1 MNKQPSK
8 ESLKDKVKGIFGIR
22 PTHISTK
29 PSEPKPSEFI
39 ITQDILKEL
48 SPECGINNRIK
59 VINHVCDLAKSKK
72 FEQNA
77 VEAVWKAVED
87 MLQTDSPP
95 EARHAV
101 LQLLR
106 AIIHGQGES
115 LGPLRAYF
123 FKLIWLYQPSNEDL
137 PERLGVFKALT
148 ENGKDITYLE
158 EDIARFVLLWMDM
171 GLTADFLHV
180 LVNLV
185 KFNSCYLDQNVSLMV
200 QKICLLCN
208 RTTSSTDIEV
218 ALQVLDAVV
227 CYNCLPSDSLTIF
240 IITLC
245 RTVNVKEFCE
255 SCWKLM
261 RKVLGTHLGHSAI
274 YTMCHIME
282 ERAYTEDAALLR
294 GAVFFVG
301 MALWGAH
308 RLPALKNTPTLVL
321 PSFFKAMAC
330 ANELVSYE
338 IVLSITRLI
347 KKYGK
352 ELQVVTWDIL
362 LGIIERLLQQIQTIG
377 SPELK
382 SIVYELLSTVEE
394 LYEQNGYHGSCDKF
408 FSLVEKC
415 ADKRPDASVLTLISY
430 RAQSIQP
437 AKDGWIQSLHRL
449 MEKFF
454 RNETRSVIRI
464 KVLHILSFV
473 LSTNRQLYEEELIEV
488 VVIPQL
494 GQIAEDRDLLVRKQA
509 TQLLVDLAE
518 GCSTHHFNS
527 LLDIIERVASR
538 PLIAGSMD
546 GERDLTA
553 ESPMEDVKTAIL
565 GLLEILQ
572 SKMYSVPASHASRV
586 YEMLISHLQLHY
598 KHKYTSPIA
607 SSIRLQVFDFL
618 LLMRA
623 DSLHRLGVPNKD
635 GVMRFSPYCH
645 CDMGEPEKRVSE
657 KKPAGSVSPPAGSPA
672 PPVVPPSSIRTAYLP
687 YNLAFTVVLQCLK
700 MDADWK
706 VLKLVLDKLPWT
718 LQYKVLLLTSPCSI
732 DQLCSILCSMVTDRM
747 IGERLKRA
755 PDGFARTDVQL
766 AVVPVLTALTSYH
779 SYLEQPRQ
787 RELVQCLE
795 TGLICRCAK
804 QCVVALTM
812 CTVEMPD
819 IMIKLLPALIV
830 KLTHISATV
839 AMASPML
846 EFLSTLVRLP
856 HLYANFV
863 AEQYVSVFAIS
874 LPYTNPFKFNQY
886 IVSLAHH
893 VIAMWFIRCRLPFR
907 KDFVQ
912 YITKGLR
919 SNALLPFDD
928 TLEQSSFRARS
939 TSLNERP
946 KSLRAV
952 KVAKQ
957 GPSNNSPI
965 KELKDLSAMD
975 AFRSRSISVSE
986 HAVRR
991 MQTSNTT
998 CSLGSADE
1006 NAVLQADDTLKT
1018 VHLELTETCLDM
1030 MARYVFSNFSALPK
1044 RSPIADFL
1052 LSGGQSMT
1060 WLVGNKLV
1068 TITTSGGAR
1077 TQALLGLDMTERPGG
1092 GAVEMTRSDPSLHT
1106 RQTKEAPAKLES
1118 QSSLQLN
1125 SRNARIR
1132 QRSMSGGH
1140 ALRGGPA
1147 QSLSPLVSPSDGELC
1162 GPLPPPGPP
1171 LEGLGALRGA
1181 AATAAD
1187 EQQSSA
1193 SSSTAAPP
1201 PLKEKASLAEFV
1213 PMLTQ
1218 GWAEI
1223 FIRRPSGNTSW
1234 LMCLENPPSPFSSE
1248 LGNMPL
1254 QDLSSV
1260 LMAMEGIK
1268 EAPPAP
1274 PATATTVTGTGNTG
1288 NTAATTGNT
1297 GTATGNTAA
1306 AAPADAPQA
1315 LSKPSLIQRSN
1326 TVGAL
1331 ASLCP
1336 PALLQGRLLR
1346 SISWADSVV
1355 VLEEGAAAGMGV
1367 GVGGPRG
1374 LDSLDLEEFEAMPT
1388 EPIFMSDKFTTSSS
1402 NKTTPAP
1409 PPLSRTSST
1418 SSQDDEKSTLE
1429 EVSEGAIP
1437 IDQAPLGLSSA
1448 AVGLQ
1453 RNIADD
1459 DDLPFAHSQTLN
1471 KSSSSPELQTLPE
1484 AFAKATAAAASSS
1497 GMGLGSSS
1505 AASGTAGASGVG
1517 DVPRVRT
1524 PVEGGK
1530 PQGGD
1535 REVVGGG
1542 GGGGGGGG
1550 ESGGQGDSV
1559 STAAT
1564 TTTASATAGG
1574 GTGAT
1579 GAGSGTAAVAGPG
1592 AGNGVGGGS
1601 LSSSS
1606 SAPRMRLECPAPA
1619 KPGPL
1624 SPSGHRPRGHTIS
1637 VSAPSSRRERKMDR
1651 DAYHNRSGGP
1661 GSNAEKASGLSP
1673 SFVFLQLYHS
1683 PFFGNEANKPLLLP
1697 KSELIDRAVKVL
1709 DQMPPYDTHK
1719 IGVVFVGPG
1728 QVSNEVSILSNEY
1741 GSNRYAQFLT
1751 GLGKL
1756 IHLKDC
1762 DPDQV
1767 FLGGLDQYG
1776 DDGEFTYC
1784 WHDDIMQAIFHIAT
1798 LMPNRESDKGCCN
1811 KKRHIGNDFVV
1822 VVYNDSSE
1830 EYKLGT
1836 IKGQFNFVEVV
1847 IKPLDY
1853 DSNLVTLQCRKD
1865 LEGLVDTSV
1874 AKIVSDRN
1882 LPLLVRQMALHA
1894 NMASLVHQY
1903 RANPLDA
1910 YASKWLARLRHIKR
1924 IRTRAQ
1930 EEIQSRPTPGISLTQ
1945 SHSSMSKS
1953 SGVHHQQQ
1961 QQGSLSAN
1969 DSGQRKR
1976 LVSTVDD
1983 FTDFV

>member
-1 MNKQPSK
+1 MTKQPSK
-8 ESLKDKVKGIFGIR
+8 ESLKDKVKGMFGLGPQR
-22 PTHISTK
+22 P
-29 PSEPKPSEFI
+29 PSKSENKLTEFI
-39 ITQDILKEL
+39 ITTDIIKEL
-48 SPECGINNRIK
+48 HQECGLSNR
-59 VINHVCDLAKSKK
+59 VRTMNHVCDLAKTKK
-72 FEQNA
+72 FEDNA

-87 MLQTDSPP
+87 MLTPEQPP

-106 AIIHGQGES
+106 AIIQGQGER

-123 FKLIWLYQPSNEDL
+123 FKVIRDYQPCNEDL
-137 PERLGVFKALT
+137 SDRLEVFKALT

-158 EDIARFVLLWMDM
+158 EDIARFVLLWMDI
-171 GLTADFLHV
+171 GLTSDFLHV

-185 KFNSCYLDQNVSLMV
+185 KFNSCYLDQNVSIMV
-200 QKICLLCN
+200 QKICYLCN

-274 YTMCHIME
+274 YTMCRIME
-282 ERAYTEDAALLR
+282 EKNYMDDAPLLR

-321 PSFFKAMAC
+321 PSFYKAMSC
-330 ANELVSYE
+330 ANEVVSYE

-347 KKYGK
+347 KKYGR

-362 LGIIERLLQQIQTIG
+362 LRIIERLLQQIQIIG
-377 SPELK
+377 SAELK
-382 SIVYELLSTVEE
+382 AIVYELLTTVEE
-394 LYEQNGYHGSCDKF
+394 LYEQNGYHGSTEKF
-408 FSLVEKC
+408 FGLVEKC
-415 ADKRPDASVLTLISY
+415 ADKRSDASVLTLISY

-437 AKDGWIQSLHRL
+437 ARDGWIQSLHRL

-473 LSTNRQLYEEELIEV
+473 LSTNRQLYEDELIEM

-494 GQIAEDRDLLVRKQA
+494 SSIAEDRDLAVRKQA

-518 GCSTHHFNS
+518 GCNTHHFTS

-538 PLIAGSMD
+538 SLVCSGPLEAS
-546 GERDLTA
+546 ERDSTA
-553 ESPMEDVKTAIL
+553 DSPMEDIRTAVL

-572 SKMYSVPASHASRV
+572 SKLYSLPANHASRV
-586 YEMLISHLQLHY
+586 YELLISHLQLHY
-598 KHKYTSPIA
+598 KNKYCSVIA
-607 SSIRLQVFDFL
+607 SSIRIQVFDFFL
-618 LLMRA
+618 MMRA
-623 DSLHRLGVPNKD
+623 DSLHRLGVHNKD
-635 GVMRFSPYCH
+635 GVMRFSPYCY
-645 CDMGEPEKRVSE
+645 CDTGEPEKRVSE
-657 KKPAGSVSPPAGSPA
+657 KKTTGSISPPAGSPTPPTA
-672 PPVVPPSSIRTAYLP
+672 PPPPSASIRSAYLP
-687 YNLAFTVVLQCLK
+687 YAAAFSVLLQCLK
-700 MDADWK
+700 METDWK
-706 VLKLVLDKLPWT
+706 VLKLVLDKLPWM
-718 LQYKVLLLTSPCSI
+718 LQYKVLLLTSLCSL
-732 DQLCSILCSMVTDRM
+732 DQLCSTLCCMVTDRL
-747 IGERLKRA
+747 ISERLKKT
-755 PDGFARTDVQL
+755 PEGFSRTDVQL
-766 AVVPVLTALTSYH
+766 AVVPVLTAITSYH
-779 SYLEQPRQ
+779 SYLEQSRQ

-795 TGLICRCAK
+795 TGLIYRCAK

-874 LPYTNPFKFNQY
+874 LPYTNPSKFNQY

-928 TLEQSSFRARS
+928 GHEQSPFRARS

-946 KSLRAV
+946 KSLRAT
-952 KVAKQ
+952 KVAKAAAAVA
-957 GPSNNSPI
+957 NSSSSPV
-965 KELKDLSAMD
+965 KELRDLSAMD

-991 MQTSNTT
+991 MHTSTTT

-1006 NAVLQADDTLKT
+1006 NAVTQADEGLKT

-1044 RSPIADFL
+1044 RSPIAEFL
-1052 LSGGQSMT
+1052 LAGGRSMT

-1068 TITTSGGAR
+1068 TITTSGGVR
-1077 TQALLGLDMTERPGG
+1077 TQALLGLDMAERLGG
-1092 GAVEMTRSDPSLHT
+1092 GGEMTRSDPSLHT
-1106 RQTKEAPAKLES
+1106 RITKEAPAKLES
-1118 QSSLQLN
+1118 QSSQQHN
-1125 SRNARIR
+1125 RATRIR
-1132 QRSMSGGH
+1132 VRSMSGGH
-1140 ALRGGPA
+1140 ALRAGPA
-1147 QSLSPLVSPSDGELC
+1147 QSLSPLVSPSEGELAAPLSPSS
-1162 GPLPPPGPP
+1162 GTTLDGLGPPSSTSATPTAPLP
-1171 LEGLGALRGA
+1171 
-1181 AATAAD
+1181 
-1187 EQQSSA
+1187 
-1193 SSSTAAPP
+1193 
-1201 PLKEKASLAEFV
+1201 LKDNSSLAEFV

-1254 QDLSSV
+1254 QELSSV
-1260 LMAMEGIK
+1260 LMAMDGVK
-1268 EAPPAP
+1268 EPPTETASAPAS
-1274 PATATTVTGTGNTG
+1274 T
-1288 NTAATTGNT
+1288 
-1297 GTATGNTAA
+1297 
-1306 AAPADAPQA
+1306 AAPAPVPFSDPLTQTHSSVGGRAN
-1315 LSKPSLIQRSN
+1315 LIQRSN
-1326 TVGAL
+1326 TVGD
-1331 ASLCP
+1331 SLWSLVQGSAPSGP
-1336 PALLQGRLLR
+1336 PTLGRLHR

-1355 VLEEGAAAGMGV
+1355 VLEKGS
-1367 GVGGPRG
+1367 G
-1374 LDSLDLEEFEAMPT
+1374 LTAHTASDCLESEEFEPVT
-1388 EPIFMSDKFTTSSS
+1388 SDPIFISSDKFT
-1402 NKTTPAP
+1402 KTP
-1409 PPLSRTSST
+1409 PGTLSRSSST

-1437 IDQAPLGLSSA
+1437 IDQPTQGPLTPGSQGL
-1448 AVGLQ
+1448 
-1453 RNIADD
+1453 
-1459 DDLPFAHSQTLN
+1459 DLPFQTHSQSQGHGLN

-1484 AFAKATAAAASSS
+1484 AFAKAAMESETLPADMLQARMS
-1497 GMGLGSSS
+1497 L
-1505 AASGTAGASGVG
+1505 
-1517 DVPRVRT
+1517 D
-1524 PVEGGK
+1524 GK
-1530 PQGGD
+1530 PQLQQPYLDTEKVEGSTGGD
-1535 REVVGGG
+1535 INGLGGQSQG
-1542 GGGGGGGG
+1542 SEGPGVAPSQ
-1550 ESGGQGDSV
+1550 SGG
-1559 STAAT
+1559 A
-1564 TTTASATAGG
+1564 
-1574 GTGAT
+1574 
-1579 GAGSGTAAVAGPG
+1579 
-1592 AGNGVGGGS
+1592 
-1601 LSSSS
+1601 
-1606 SAPRMRLECPAPA
+1606 RMRLEFPAPA
-1619 KPGPL
+1619 QQPGPI
-1624 SPSGHRPRGHTIS
+1624 SPSGGHRPRGHTIS
-1637 VSAPSSRRERKMDR
+1637 VSAPSSSRERRTER
-1651 DAYHNRSGGP
+1651 DLYHSRPGP
-1661 GSNAEKASGLSP
+1661 GNAEKISGLSP

-1697 KSELIDRAVKVL
+1697 KTQVIDRAVKVL

-1719 IGVVFVGPG
+1719 IGVVFVGAG
-1728 QVSNEVSILSNEY
+1728 QVNNEVAILSNEY
-1741 GSNRYAQFLT
+1741 GSNRYAAFLT

-1762 DPDQV
+1762 DPDQI

-1811 KKRHIGNDFVV
+1811 KKRHIGNDFVM
-1822 VVYNDSSE
+1822 VVYNDSGE

-1836 IKGQFNFVEVV
+1836 IKGQFNFVEVI

-1853 DSNLVTLQCRKD
+1853 ECNLVTLQCRKD
-1865 LEGLVDTSV
+1865 LEGLVDTTV

-1903 RANPLDA
+1903 RANPSDA

-1930 EEIQSRPTPGISLTQ
+1930 EDIQSRSTPGISLTQ
-1945 SHSSMSKS
+1945 GHTQQNKS
-1953 SGVHHQQQ
+1953 FQQ
-1961 QQGSLSAN
+1961 SNPAPNSEV
-1969 DSGQRKR
+1969 SGQRKR

>member
-8 ESLKDKVKGIFGIR
+8 ESLRDKVKGIFGLGTAR
-22 PTHISTK
+22 PPNKQTDT
-29 PSEPKPSEFI
+29 KPSEFI
-39 ITQDILKEL
+39 ITADIIKEL
-48 SPECGINNRIK
+48 QPDCGLSNRIRMM
-59 VINHVCDLAKSKK
+59 NHICDLAKSKK
-72 FEQNA
+72 FEDNA

-87 MLQTDSPP
+87 MLAPEQPP
-95 EARHAV
+95 ESRHAV

-106 AIIHGQGES
+106 AIIQGQGER

-123 FKLIWLYQPSNEDL
+123 FKVVRDYQPSNEDL
-137 PERLGVFKALT
+137 SDRLEVFKALT

-158 EDIARFVLLWMDM
+158 EDIARFVLLWMDI
-171 GLTADFLHV
+171 GLTSDFLHV

-200 QKICLLCN
+200 QNICLLCN

-227 CYNCLPSDSLTIF
+227 CYNCLPSESLTVF

-274 YTMCHIME
+274 YTMCRIME
-282 ERAYTEDAALLR
+282 ERMYMEDAPLLR

-321 PSFFKAMAC
+321 PSFYKAMSS
-330 ANELVSYE
+330 ANEVVSYE

-377 SPELK
+377 SAELK
-382 SIVYELLSTVEE
+382 AIVYELLTTVEE
-394 LYEQNGYHGSCDKF
+394 LYEQNGYHGSTEKF

-437 AKDGWIQSLHRL
+437 AKDGWIQSLYRL

-454 RNETRSVIRI
+454 RNENRSVIRI

-473 LSTNRQLYEEELIEV
+473 LSTNRQLYEDELIET

-494 GQIAEDRDLLVRKQA
+494 GGIAEDRDLAVRKQA

-518 GCSTHHFNS
+518 GCNTHHFTS

-538 PLIAGSMD
+538 SLVCSGPLEVS
-546 GERDLTA
+546 ERDPMA
-553 ESPMEDVKTAIL
+553 ESPMEDVRTAIL

-572 SKMYSVPASHASRV
+572 SKLYSQPASHASRV
-586 YEMLISHLQLHY
+586 YELLISHLQLHY
-598 KHKYTSPIA
+598 KNKYCSAIA
-607 SSIRLQVFDFL
+607 SSIRLQVFDFFL
-618 LLMRA
+618 MMRA

-635 GVMRFSPYCH
+635 GAMRFSPYCY
-645 CDMGEPEKRVSE
+645 CDTGEPEKRVTE
-657 KKPAGSVSPPAGSPA
+657 KKPTGSTSPPAGSPVPPAA
-672 PPVVPPSSIRTAYLP
+672 PPASAASIRSAYLP
-687 YNLAFTVVLQCLK
+687 YAPAFSVLLQCLK
-700 MDADWK
+700 METDWK

-718 LQYKVLLLTSPCSI
+718 LQYKVLLLTSQCSL
-732 DQLCSILCSMVTDRM
+732 DQLCSTLCCMVTDRL
-747 IGERLKRA
+747 ISERLKKT
-755 PDGFARTDVQL
+755 PEGFSRTDVQL
-766 AVVPVLTALTSYH
+766 AVVPVLKAITSYH
-779 SYLEQPRQ
+779 NYLEQSRQ

-795 TGLICRCAK
+795 TGLIYRCAK

-874 LPYTNPFKFNQY
+874 LPYTNPSKFNQY

-928 TLEQSSFRARS
+928 SHEQSPFRARS

-946 KSLRAV
+946 K
-952 KVAKQ
+952 
-957 GPSNNSPI
+957 
-965 KELKDLSAMD
+965 
-975 AFRSRSISVSE
+975 
-986 HAVRR
+986 R
-991 MQTSNTT
+991 MQTSTTT

-1006 NAVLQADDTLKT
+1006 NAVTQADEGLKT

-1044 RSPIADFL
+1044 RSPIAEFL
-1052 LSGGQSMT
+1052 LAGGRSLT

-1068 TITTSGGAR
+1068 TITTSGGVR
-1077 TQALLGLDMTERPGG
+1077 TQALLGLDMSERLGG
-1092 GAVEMTRSDPSLHT
+1092 GGEMTRSDPSLHT
-1106 RQTKEAPAKLES
+1106 RMTKEAPAKLES
-1118 QSSLQLN
+1118 QSSQQH
-1125 SRNARIR
+1125 SRATRIR
-1132 QRSMSGGH
+1132 VRSMSGGH
-1140 ALRGGPA
+1140 ALRAGPA
-1147 QSLSPLVSPSDGELC
+1147 QSLSPLVSPSEGELAAPLSPSS
-1162 GPLPPPGPP
+1162 GPALDSLGPP
-1171 LEGLGALRGA
+1171 SSNS
-1181 AATAAD
+1181 ATA
-1187 EQQSSA
+1187 S
-1193 SSSTAAPP
+1193 APP
-1201 PLKEKASLAEFV
+1201 PLKDNPSLAEFV

-1254 QDLSSV
+1254 QELSSV
-1260 LMAMEGIK
+1260 LMAMEGLK
-1268 EAPPAP
+1268 EPPSQTASAPASTAAPPP
-1274 PATATTVTGTGNTG
+1274 VPE
-1288 NTAATTGNT
+1288 
-1297 GTATGNTAA
+1297 
-1306 AAPADAPQA
+1306 PLPQTHSNVGGKA
-1315 LSKPSLIQRSN
+1315 NLIQRSN
-1326 TVGAL
+1326 TVGD
-1331 ASLCP
+1331 SLWSLGLGTAPPGP
-1336 PALLQGRLLR
+1336 PAPGRLHR

-1355 VLEEGAAAGMGV
+1355 VLEEGSGVTAAHT
-1367 GVGGPRG
+1367 PPDW
-1374 LDSLDLEEFEAMPT
+1374 LESEEFEPMPSD
-1388 EPIFMSDKFTTSSS
+1388 PIFMSADKFT
-1402 NKTTPAP
+1402 KTP
-1409 PPLSRTSST
+1409 PPGTLSRSSST

-1437 IDQAPLGLSSA
+1437 IDQPTLGPSTPGSQ
-1448 AVGLQ
+1448 GP
-1453 RNIADD
+1453 
-1459 DDLPFAHSQTLN
+1459 DLLFQSHTQSQSHGLN

-1484 AFAKATAAAASSS
+1484 AFTKAAMESENDLEDT
-1497 GMGLGSSS
+1497 
-1505 AASGTAGASGVG
+1505 
-1517 DVPRVRT
+1517 PRPRA
-1524 PVEGGK
+1524 PSDGKPQPQQPHFEKDKVEGGT
-1530 PQGGD
+1530 GGD
-1535 REVVGGG
+1535 INGQGSQSLGAEGLGVAPSQ
-1542 GGGGGGGG
+1542 
-1550 ESGGQGDSV
+1550 SGG
-1559 STAAT
+1559 
-1564 TTTASATAGG
+1564 
-1574 GTGAT
+1574 
-1579 GAGSGTAAVAGPG
+1579 AV
-1592 AGNGVGGGS
+1592 
-1601 LSSSS
+1601 L
-1606 SAPRMRLECPAPA
+1606 RLAFPAAPA
-1619 KPGPL
+1619 QPGPI
-1624 SPSGHRPRGHTIS
+1624 SPSGGHRPRGHTIS
-1637 VSAPSSRRERKMDR
+1637 VSAPSSRRERRTER
-1651 DAYHNRSGGP
+1651 DSYHSRPGP
-1661 GSNAEKASGLSP
+1661 SNTEKISGLSP

-1697 KSELIDRAVKVL
+1697 KTQVIDRAVKVL

-1719 IGVVFVGPG
+1719 IGVVFVGAG
-1728 QVSNEVSILSNEY
+1728 QVNNEVAILSNEY
-1741 GSNRYAQFLT
+1741 GSNRYAAFLT

-1762 DPDQV
+1762 DPDQI

-1811 KKRHIGNDFVV
+1811 KKRHIGNDFVM
-1822 VVYNDSSE
+1822 VVYNDSGE

-1836 IKGQFNFVEVV
+1836 IKGQFNFVEVI

-1853 DSNLVTLQCRKD
+1853 ECNLVTLQCRKD
-1865 LEGLVDTSV
+1865 LEGLVDTTV

-1903 RANPLDA
+1903 RANPSDA

-1930 EEIQSRPTPGISLTQ
+1930 EDIQSRSTPGISLTQ
-1945 SHSSMSKS
+1945 GHTQQSKS
-1953 SGVHHQQQ
+1953 FQQ
-1961 QQGSLSAN
+1961 STPAPN
-1969 DSGQRKR
+1969 PEASGQRKR

>member
-8 ESLKDKVKGIFGIR
+8 ESLRDRVKGIFGLGPTR
-22 PTHISTK
+22 PHSKQTES
-29 PSEPKPSEFI
+29 KPSEFI
-39 ITQDILKEL
+39 ITLDIMMEL
-48 SPECGINNRIK
+48 SPEYGLHHRIR
-59 VINHVCDLAKSKK
+59 VINHVCELAKSKK
-72 FEQNA
+72 FEEHA

-87 MLQTDSPP
+87 LMHPNQPP

-101 LQLLR
+101 LVLLR
-106 AIIHGQGES
+106 AIIQGQGER

-123 FKLIWLYQPSNEDL
+123 FKIILDYQPSNEDL
-137 PERLGVFKALT
+137 PERLEVFKALT

-158 EDIARFVLLWMDM
+158 EEIARFVLLWMDI
-171 GLTADFLHV
+171 GLSSDFLHV

-185 KFNSCYLDQNVSLMV
+185 KFNSCYLDENVSLMV

-227 CYNCLPSDSLTIF
+227 CYNCLPSDSLTVF

-274 YTMCHIME
+274 YTMCRIME
-282 ERAYTEDAALLR
+282 ERVYSEDAALLR

-321 PSFFKAMAC
+321 PSFYKAMNS
-330 ANELVSYE
+330 ANEVVSYE

-347 KKYGK
+347 KKYGR
-352 ELQVVTWDIL
+352 ELHVVTWDIL
-362 LGIIERLLQQIQTIG
+362 LSIVERLLQQIQTMG
-377 SPELK
+377 SPDLK
-382 SIVYELLSTVEE
+382 VIVYELLSTVEE
-394 LYEQNGYHGSCDKF
+394 LYEQNDFHGSSERF

-437 AKDGWIQSLHRL
+437 AKDGWLQNLLKL

-454 RNETRSVIRI
+454 RNESRTVIRI

-494 GQIAEDRDLLVRKQA
+494 GQIAEDRDLSVRKQA

-518 GCSTHHFNS
+518 GCSTHHFSS
-527 LLDIIERVASR
+527 LLDIIEKVAIR
-538 PLIAGSMD
+538 PLSCSLE
-546 GERDLTA
+546 GERELSV
-553 ESPMEDVKTAIL
+553 ESPMEDVRTAIL
-565 GLLEILQ
+565 GLLDILQ
-572 SKMYSVPASHASRV
+572 SKLYSLPASHASRV
-586 YEMLISHLQLHY
+586 YELLISHLQLHY
-598 KHKYTSPIA
+598 KNRYYSA
-607 SSIRLQVFDFL
+607 AGSSIRLKVFDFL
-618 LLMRA
+618 LMMRA

-635 GVMRFSPYCH
+635 GVLRFSPYCH
-645 CDMGEPEKRVSE
+645 CDVGELEKRANE
-657 KKPAGSVSPPAGSPA
+657 KKQAGNVSSPTGSPTPA
-672 PPVVPPSSIRTAYLP
+672 APPSSIRTAYLP
-687 YNLAFTVVLQCLK
+687 YSLAFNVLLECLK
-700 MDADWK
+700 MESDWK
-706 VLKLVLDKLPWT
+706 VLKLVLDKMSCT
-718 LQYKVLLLTSPCSI
+718 IQYKVLVLTSSCNI
-732 DQLCSILCSMVTDRM
+732 DHLCSTLCSMVTDRL
-747 IGERLKRA
+747 ISERLKKT
-755 PDGFARTDVQL
+755 PDGFSLTDVQL

-795 TGLICRCAK
+795 KGLIYRCAK

-874 LPYTNPFKFNQY
+874 LPYTNPSKFNQY

-893 VIAMWFIRCRLPFR
+893 VIAMWFIRCRLAFR

-928 TLEQSSFRARS
+928 THEQSSFRARS

-946 KSLRAV
+946 K
-952 KVAKQ
+952 
-957 GPSNNSPI
+957 
-965 KELKDLSAMD
+965 
-975 AFRSRSISVSE
+975 
-986 HAVRR
+986 R
-991 MQTSNTT
+991 MQTSSTT

-1006 NAVLQADDTLKT
+1006 NAVMQADDALKT

-1044 RSPIADFL
+1044 RSPIAEFL
-1052 LSGGQSMT
+1052 LSGGPSMT
-1060 WLVGNKLV
+1060 WLVGNKLI
-1068 TITTSGGAR
+1068 TITTSGGSR
-1077 TQALLGLDMTERPGG
+1077 TQALLGLDMAEKPGG
-1092 GAVEMTRSDPSLHT
+1092 GEMTRSDPSLHT

-1118 QSSLQLN
+1118 QSGQQIS
-1125 SRNARIR
+1125 SSTRTRV
-1132 QRSMSGGH
+1132 RSISGGH
-1140 ALRGGPA
+1140 ALRAGPA
-1147 QSLSPLVSPSDGELC
+1147 QSLSPLVASPEGEYS

-1171 LEGLGALRGA
+1171 LEVLGSQRGV
-1181 AATAAD
+1181 D
-1187 EQQSSA
+1187 EHSASSTSQSSA
-1193 SSSTAAPP
+1193 
-1201 PLKEKASLAEFV
+1201 PLKDKSSLAEFV
-1213 PMLTQ
+1213 PVLTQ

-1248 LGNMPL
+1248 LGNVPL
-1254 QDLSSV
+1254 QELSSV
-1260 LMAMEGIK
+1260 LMAMDGVKEPQS
-1268 EAPPAP
+1268 EAP
-1274 PATATTVTGTGNTG
+1274 V
-1288 NTAATTGNT
+1288 
-1297 GTATGNTAA
+1297 
-1306 AAPADAPQA
+1306 PQ
-1315 LSKPSLIQRSN
+1315 PQGRPCPIQRSN

-1331 ASLCP
+1331 GSLCSP
-1336 PALLQGRLLR
+1336 ETPGRLHR

-1355 VLEEGAAAGMGV
+1355 LEEAG
-1367 GVGGPRG
+1367 R
-1374 LDSLDLEEFEAMPT
+1374 SRATESRELEEFEGVAS
-1388 EPIFMSDKFTTSSS
+1388 EPIFMSAA
-1402 NKTTPAP
+1402 TTPAGL
-1409 PPLSRTSST
+1409 LSRSSST

-1429 EVSEGAIP
+1429 EVSEGGIP
-1437 IDQAPLGLSSA
+1437 IDQPPLGLSTP
-1448 AVGLQ
+1448 GHQ
-1453 RNIADD
+1453 EADVS
-1459 DDLPFAHSQTLN
+1459 LSQATTLS

-1484 AFAKATAAAASSS
+1484 AFTKAAVQSAADGDLLSSRIPTVQAGERETS
-1497 GMGLGSSS
+1497 GESVTSAGPSS
-1505 AASGTAGASGVG
+1505 A
-1517 DVPRVRT
+1517 
-1524 PVEGGK
+1524 
-1530 PQGGD
+1530 
-1535 REVVGGG
+1535 
-1542 GGGGGGGG
+1542 
-1550 ESGGQGDSV
+1550 SV
-1559 STAAT
+1559 S
-1564 TTTASATAGG
+1564 
-1574 GTGAT
+1574 
-1579 GAGSGTAAVAGPG
+1579 V
-1592 AGNGVGGGS
+1592 
-1601 LSSSS
+1601 SSSS
-1606 SAPRMRLECPAPA
+1606 TSRMRLEFPTSQ
-1619 KPGPL
+1619 PGPL
-1624 SPSGHRPRGHTIS
+1624 SPAGHRPRGHTIS

-1651 DAYHNRSGGP
+1651 DSYHNRGGA
-1661 GSNAEKASGLSP
+1661 SNAEKSSGLSP

-1683 PFFGNEANKPLLLP
+1683 PFFGSEANKPLLLP
-1697 KSELIDRAVKVL
+1697 KTQLIDRAVKVL

-1719 IGVVFVGPG
+1719 IGVVFVGAG
-1728 QVSNEVSILSNEY
+1728 QANNEVSILSNEY

-1762 DPDQV
+1762 DPDQI

-1822 VVYNDSSE
+1822 VVYNDSGE

-1836 IKGQFNFVEVV
+1836 IKGQFNFVEVL

-1853 DSNLVTLQCRKD
+1853 ESNLVTLQCRKD

-1894 NMASLVHQY
+1894 NMASLVHQC
-1903 RANPLDA
+1903 RANPSDA

-1930 EEIQSRPTPGISLTQ
+1930 EEIQSRPTHAVSLTQ
-1945 SHSSMSKS
+1945 SHAPMQNKPA
-1953 SGVHHQQQ
+1953 HQPP
-1961 QQGSLSAN
+1961 GSASNPDA
-1969 DSGQRKR
+1969 GQRKR

>member
-1 MNKQPSK
+1 STRVEQCLLITTVSAAPRTKNTKTPFCRDREKPLRVAAPPSWLFSITK
-8 ESLKDKVKGIFGIR
+8 ILSLSVV
-22 PTHISTK
+22 
-29 PSEPKPSEFI
+29 
-39 ITQDILKEL
+39 QEL
-48 SPECGINNRIK
+48 SAEYSLHHRIR
-59 VINHVCDLAKSKK
+59 VINHVCELAKSKK
-72 FEQNA
+72 FEEHA

-87 MLQTDSPP
+87 MMQPEQPP
-95 EARHAV
+95 EAHHAV
-101 LQLLR
+101 LVLLR
-106 AIIHGQGES
+106 AIIQGQGER

-123 FKLIWLYQPSNEDL
+123 FKIILDYQPSNEDL
-137 PERLGVFKALT
+137 AERLEVFKALT

-158 EDIARFVLLWMDM
+158 EEIARFVLLWMDI
-171 GLTADFLHV
+171 GLSSDFLHV

-185 KFNSCYLDQNVSLMV
+185 KFNSCYLDENVSLMV

-227 CYNCLPSDSLTIF
+227 CYNCLPSDSLTVF

-274 YTMCHIME
+274 YTMCRIME
-282 ERAYTEDAALLR
+282 ERVYSEDAALLR

-321 PSFFKAMAC
+321 PSFYKAMSC
-330 ANELVSYE
+330 ANEVVSYE

-347 KKYGK
+347 KKYGR
-352 ELQVVTWDIL
+352 ELHVVTWDIL
-362 LGIIERLLQQIQTIG
+362 LSIIERLLQQIQTMG
-377 SPELK
+377 SPDLK
-382 SIVYELLSTVEE
+382 VIVYELLSTVEE
-394 LYEQNGYHGSCDKF
+394 LYEQNDFHGSSQRF

-437 AKDGWIQSLHRL
+437 AKDGWLQNLLKL

-454 RNETRSVIRI
+454 RNESRTVIRI

-494 GQIAEDRDLLVRKQA
+494 GQIAEDRDLSVRKQA

-518 GCSTHHFNS
+518 GCSTHHFSS
-527 LLDIIERVASR
+527 LLDIIEKVAR
-538 PLIAGSMD
+538 PLTCSME
-546 GERDLTA
+546 GERELSV
-553 ESPMEDVKTAIL
+553 ESPMEDVRTAIL
-565 GLLEILQ
+565 GLLDILQ
-572 SKMYSVPASHASRV
+572 SKLYSLPASHASRV
-586 YEMLISHLQLHY
+586 YELLISHLQLHY
-598 KHKYTSPIA
+598 KNKYYSA
-607 SSIRLQVFDFL
+607 AGSSIRLKVFDFL
-618 LLMRA
+618 LMMRA

-635 GVMRFSPYCH
+635 GVLRFSPYCH
-645 CDMGEPEKRVSE
+645 CDVGESEKRVTD
-657 KKPAGSVSPPAGSPA
+657 KKPTGTVASPTGSPTPA
-672 PPVVPPSSIRTAYLP
+672 APPSSIRTAFLP
-687 YNLAFTVVLQCLK
+687 YSLAFSVLLQCLK
-700 MDADWK
+700 METDWK
-706 VLKLVLDKLPWT
+706 VLKLVLDKMSCT
-718 LQYKVLLLTSPCSI
+718 IQYKVLIRTSPCNI
-732 DQLCSILCSMVTDRM
+732 DHLCSTLS
-747 IGERLKRA
+747 GENTSRLKKT
-755 PDGFARTDVQL
+755 PDGFSLTDVQL

-779 SYLEQPRQ
+779 SYLEQSRQ

-795 TGLICRCAK
+795 KGLIYRCAK

-874 LPYTNPFKFNQY
+874 LPYTNPSKFNQY

-893 VIAMWFIRCRLPFR
+893 VIAMWFIRCRLAFR

-928 TLEQSSFRARS
+928 THEQSSFRARS

-946 KSLRAV
+946 KSLRTT

-957 GPSNNSPI
+957 GPSANSPV
-965 KELKDLSAMD
+965 KDLKDLSAMD

-991 MQTSNTT
+991 MQTSSTT

-1006 NAVLQADDTLKT
+1006 NAVMQADDALKT

-1044 RSPIADFL
+1044 RSPIAEFL
-1052 LSGGQSMT
+1052 LSGGPSMT

-1068 TITTSGGAR
+1068 TITTSGGSR
-1077 TQALLGLDMTERPGG
+1077 TQALLGLDMAERPGG
-1092 GAVEMTRSDPSLHT
+1092 GEMTRSDPSLHT
-1106 RQTKEAPAKLES
+1106 RQTKEAPPKLES
-1118 QSSLQLN
+1118 QSGQQIS
-1125 SRNARIR
+1125 SSTRTRV
-1132 QRSMSGGH
+1132 RSISGGH
-1140 ALRGGPA
+1140 ALRAGPA
-1147 QSLSPLVSPSDGELC
+1147 QSLSPLVASPEGEYS

-1171 LEGLGALRGA
+1171 LEVLGSQRGV
-1181 AATAAD
+1181 D
-1187 EQQSSA
+1187 EHPTPSASQSSA
-1193 SSSTAAPP
+1193 
-1201 PLKEKASLAEFV
+1201 PLKDKSSLAEFV

-1248 LGNMPL
+1248 LGNIPL
-1254 QDLSSV
+1254 QELSSV
-1260 LMAMEGIK
+1260 LMAMDGVKEPQS
-1268 EAPPAP
+1268 EAP
-1274 PATATTVTGTGNTG
+1274 V
-1288 NTAATTGNT
+1288 
-1297 GTATGNTAA
+1297 
-1306 AAPADAPQA
+1306 PQ
-1315 LSKPSLIQRSN
+1315 LQGRPCPIQRSN
-1326 TVGAL
+1326 TGEL
-1331 ASLCP
+1331 PSL
-1336 PALLQGRLLR
+1336 
-1346 SISWADSVV
+1346 
-1355 VLEEGAAAGMGV
+1355 
-1367 GVGGPRG
+1367 
-1374 LDSLDLEEFEAMPT
+1374 
-1388 EPIFMSDKFTTSSS
+1388 
-1402 NKTTPAP
+1402 KTT
-1409 PPLSRTSST
+1409 LFLDTYKRCSRTSFVSSLLKSSST

-1429 EVSEGAIP
+1429 EVSEGGIP
-1437 IDQAPLGLSSA
+1437 IDQPPLALSTPGHQETDVS
-1448 AVGLQ
+1448 L
-1453 RNIADD
+1453 
-1459 DDLPFAHSQTLN
+1459 SQATTLS

-1484 AFAKATAAAASSS
+1484 AFTKAAVQ
-1497 GMGLGSSS
+1497 S
-1505 AASGTAGASGVG
+1505 AAGGDLLSSRIPTVQAGEREASG
-1517 DVPRVRT
+1517 
-1524 PVEGGK
+1524 
-1530 PQGGD
+1530 
-1535 REVVGGG
+1535 
-1542 GGGGGGGG
+1542 
-1550 ESGGQGDSV
+1550 ESVIS
-1559 STAAT
+1559 
-1564 TTTASATAGG
+1564 
-1574 GTGAT
+1574 
-1579 GAGSGTAAVAGPG
+1579 AGP
-1592 AGNGVGGGS
+1592 
-1601 LSSSS
+1601 SSS
-1606 SAPRMRLECPAPA
+1606 SASVSVSSSSTSRMRLEFPTAQ
-1619 KPGPL
+1619 PGPL
-1624 SPSGHRPRGHTIS
+1624 SPAGHRPRGHTIS

-1651 DAYHNRSGGP
+1651 DSYHNRGAA
-1661 GSNAEKASGLSP
+1661 SNTEKSSGLSP

-1683 PFFGNEANKPLLLP
+1683 PFFGSEANKPLLLP
-1697 KSELIDRAVKVL
+1697 KSQLIDRAVKVL

-1719 IGVVFVGPG
+1719 IGVVFVGAG
-1728 QVSNEVSILSNEY
+1728 QANNEVSILSNEY

-1762 DPDQV
+1762 DPDQI

-1822 VVYNDSSE
+1822 VVYNDSGE

-1836 IKGQFNFVEVV
+1836 IKGQFNFVEVL

-1853 DSNLVTLQCRKD
+1853 ESNLVTLQCRKD

-1894 NMASLVHQY
+1894 NMASLVHQC
-1903 RANPLDA
+1903 RANPSDA

-1924 IRTRAQ
+1924 IRTR
-1930 EEIQSRPTPGISLTQ
+1930 SRPTHAVSLTQ
-1945 SHSSMSKS
+1945 SHAPMQNKPAHQP
-1953 SGVHHQQQ
+1953 SG
-1961 QQGSLSAN
+1961 SAAN
-1969 DSGQRKR
+1969 PDAGQRKR

>member
-1 MNKQPSK
+1 MSKPPSK
-8 ESLKDKVKGIFGIR
+8 ESVKDKVKAIFGLGPSRIPNK
-22 PTHISTK
+22 PTES
-29 PSEPKPSEFI
+29 KPSEFI
-39 ITQDILKEL
+39 ITLDILKEL
-48 SPECGINNRIK
+48 SPESGYNNRIH

-72 FEQNA
+72 FEEHA

-87 MLQTDSPP
+87 MLHPEAPP

-106 AIIHGQGES
+106 AIIQGQGEK

-123 FKLIWLYQPSNEDL
+123 FKIIWNYQPCNEDL
-137 PERLGVFKALT
+137 ADRLEVFKALT

-158 EDIARFVLLWMDM
+158 EDIARFVLLWMDT

-274 YTMCHIME
+274 YTMCRIME

-321 PSFFKAMAC
+321 PSFYKAMTC
-330 ANELVSYE
+330 ANEVVSYE

-362 LGIIERLLQQIQTIG
+362 LTIIERLLHQIQTIG
-377 SPELK
+377 SSELK
-382 SIVYELLSTVEE
+382 AIVYELLSTVEE
-394 LYEQNGYHGSCDKF
+394 LYEQNGYHGSQEKF

-415 ADKRPDASVLTLISY
+415 ADRRPDASVLTLITY

-437 AKDGWIQSLHRL
+437 AKDGWIQNLYRL

-454 RNETRSVIRI
+454 RTETRSMIRI

-488 VVIPQL
+488 VVIPHL
-494 GQIAEDRDLLVRKQA
+494 SQIAEDRDPLVRKQA

-527 LLDIIERVASR
+527 LLDIIEKVRSNFGMR
-538 PLIAGSMD
+538 
-546 GERDLTA
+546 
-553 ESPMEDVKTAIL
+553 
-565 GLLEILQ
+565 LQ
-572 SKMYSVPASHASRV
+572 GT
-586 YEMLISHLQLHY
+586 LNLFIFLLHY
-598 KHKYTSPIA
+598 KHKYCSAIA
-607 SSIRLQVFDFL
+607 SAIRLQVFDFL

-623 DSLHRLGVPNKD
+623 DSLYRLGVPNKD
-635 GVMRFSPYCH
+635 GVLRFSPYCY
-645 CDMGEPEKRVSE
+645 CDVGEPEKRPAE
-657 KKPAGSVSPPAGSPA
+657 KKPSGSVSPPAGSPA
-672 PPVVPPSSIRTAYLP
+672 PPAQPSSIRTAHLP
-687 YNLAFTVVLQCLK
+687 YSLAFGVLLQCLK
-700 MDADWK
+700 METDWK
-706 VLKLVLDKLPWT
+706 VLKLVLDKMQWM
-718 LQYKVLLLTSPCSI
+718 LQYKVLLLTSHCSI
-732 DQLCSILCSMVTDRM
+732 DQLCSTLCSMVVAPVTDRL
-747 IGERLKRA
+747 ISERLKKT
-755 PDGFARTDVQL
+755 PDGFSRTDVQL
-766 AVVPVLTALTSYH
+766 GVVPVLTALASYH
-779 SYLEQPRQ
+779 NYLEQSRQ

-795 TGLICRCAK
+795 TGLIYRCAK
-804 QCVVALTM
+804 QSVVALTM

-874 LPYTNPFKFNQY
+874 LPYTNPSKFNQY

-893 VIAMWFIRCRLPFR
+893 VIAMWFIRCRLTFR

-928 TLEQSSFRARS
+928 THEQSSFRARS

-946 KSLRAV
+946 KSLRTA
-952 KVAKQ
+952 KVAK
-957 GPSNNSPI
+957 PSPSSNSPI

-991 MQTSNTT
+991 MQQSTTT

-1006 NAVLQADDTLKT
+1006 NAVVQADDALKT

-1044 RSPIADFL
+1044 RSPIAEFL
-1052 LSGGQSMT
+1052 LAGGQTMT

-1068 TITTSGGAR
+1068 TITTSGGAS
-1077 TQALLGLDMTERPGG
+1077 TQALLGLDPTERPGG
-1092 GAVEMTRSDPSLHT
+1092 GGEMTRSDPSLHT
-1106 RQTKEAPAKLES
+1106 RQTKEAPGKLES
-1118 QSSLQLN
+1118 QSTQQQ
-1125 SRNARIR
+1125 SRTARIR
-1132 QRSMSGGH
+1132 VRSMSGGH
-1140 ALRGGPA
+1140 ALRGGPG
-1147 QSLSPLVSPSDGELC
+1147 QSLSPLVSPSDGEFC

-1171 LEGLGALRGA
+1171 LDGLASLLA
-1181 AATAAD
+1181 NED
-1187 EQQSSA
+1187 QSA
-1193 SSSTAAPP
+1193 SFRAKDKP
-1201 PLKEKASLAEFV
+1201 SLAEFL

-1254 QDLSSV
+1254 QELSSV
-1260 LMAMEGIK
+1260 LMAMDGMK
-1268 EAPPAP
+1268 EPPSDP
-1274 PATATTVTGTGNTG
+1274 VS
-1288 NTAATTGNT
+1288 
-1297 GTATGNTAA
+1297 
-1306 AAPADAPQA
+1306 APAQIPQTH
-1315 LSKPSLIQRSN
+1315 SKASLIQRSN
-1326 TVGAL
+1326 TGEQEP
-1331 ASLCP
+1331 ST
-1336 PALLQGRLLR
+1336 
-1346 SISWADSVV
+1346 
-1355 VLEEGAAAGMGV
+1355 
-1367 GVGGPRG
+1367 PRIRTV
-1374 LDSLDLEEFEAMPT
+1374 F
-1388 EPIFMSDKFTTSSS
+1388 KRSSS
-1402 NKTTPAP
+1402 
-1409 PPLSRTSST
+1409 S
-1418 SSQDDEKSTLE
+1418 SSQDDDKSTLE

-1437 IDQAPLGLSSA
+1437 IDQPSLTLSPTGVLES
-1448 AVGLQ
+1448 
-1453 RNIADD
+1453 
-1459 DDLPFAHSQTLN
+1459 DLPFPHSQTLN

-1484 AFAKATAAAASSS
+1484 AFAKATA
-1497 GMGLGSSS
+1497 GPGS
-1505 AASGTAGASGVG
+1505 AAGNT
-1517 DVPRVRT
+1517 PRSRT
-1524 PVEGGK
+1524 PVDGRPQAEREGGA
-1530 PQGGD
+1530 
-1535 REVVGGG
+1535 VANV
-1542 GGGGGGGG
+1542 
-1550 ESGGQGDSV
+1550 QGDLSRP
-1559 STAAT
+1559 
-1564 TTTASATAGG
+1564 GG
-1574 GTGAT
+1574 
-1579 GAGSGTAAVAGPG
+1579 PC
-1592 AGNGVGGGS
+1592 
-1601 LSSSS
+1601 SSS
-1606 SAPRMRLECPAPA
+1606 
-1619 KPGPL
+1619 GPL

-1637 VSAPSSRRERKMDR
+1637 VSAPSSRRERKTDR
-1651 DAYHNRSGGP
+1651 DSYQSRPGP
-1661 GSNAEKASGLSP
+1661 SNSEKNNGLSP

-1697 KSELIDRAVKVL
+1697 KSQLIDRAVKVL

-1719 IGVVFVGPG
+1719 IGVVFVGVG
-1728 QVSNEVSILSNEY
+1728 QVNNEVAILSNEY

-1762 DPDQV
+1762 DPDQI

-1798 LMPNRESDKGCCN
+1798 LMPNKESDKGCCN

-1853 DSNLVTLQCRKD
+1853 ESNLVTLQCRKD

-1894 NMASLVHQY
+1894 NMASLVHQN
-1903 RANPLDA
+1903 RSNPSDA

-1924 IRTRAQ
+1924 IRTR
-1930 EEIQSRPTPGISLTQ
+1930 IQSRPTPGISLTQ
-1945 SHSSMSKS
+1945 SHAQMQNKS
-1953 SGVHHQQQ
+1953 THQQS
-1961 QQGSLSAN
+1961 GSVSN
-1969 DSGQRKR
+1969 IDSGQRKR